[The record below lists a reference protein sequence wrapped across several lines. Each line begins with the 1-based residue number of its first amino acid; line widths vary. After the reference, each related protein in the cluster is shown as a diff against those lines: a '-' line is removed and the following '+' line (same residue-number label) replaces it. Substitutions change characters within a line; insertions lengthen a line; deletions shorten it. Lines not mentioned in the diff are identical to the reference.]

1 MSFGGF
7 SEAFVNLYVAASK
20 SLAFVFFEI
29 VRIHGV
35 LPCQYRSD
43 QNESVRYAAL
53 CHNLE
58 NHFGQSPLE

>member
-20 SLAFVFFEI
+20 SLAFVLFEI

-43 QNESVRYAAL
+43 QNESVGHAAL
-53 CHNLE
+53 CTT
-58 NHFGQSPLE
+58 

>member
-20 SLAFVFFEI
+20 SLAFVLFEI

-43 QNESVRYAAL
+43 QNESVGHAA
-53 CHNLE
+53 HLE